1 MKITPDTNSKPSRT
15 TGRTVPLVCPHCQF
29 EQQVRP
35 DGISIFCKSCRNSI
49 DIQEILHPK
58 AKQVKQTQKT
68 ISIVCPDCSHEQ
80 QIRPDV
86 LSTFCKKCHNS
97 MDVQKVLHP
106 KAAGGKKSS
115 KTVPL
120 ICPGCQH
127 EQQVQADG
135 VSIFCKHCHNPID
148 IQKGLH
154 QPAAPAGTKAT
165 AEGIT
170 ITCFKCPTELHAPL
184 KAQGVMCKKCGYR
197 NDLQSYHVKDILSR
211 DLETHGTLTIA
222 AGGTVLNST
231 ARISSATIHGKFIG
245 RLTAKE
251 ITLKS
256 GSVFEGNIKAD
267 SLILESNV
275 QCTIKKELHANKI
288 VIAGQYHG
296 NITSGQS
303 VELKRTAQFVGK
315 LVTKNLIIE
324 DGAAVIAELKIGELA
339 ESAPVQKEEIPVS
352 IGKEG
357 K

>member
-1 MKITPDTNSKPSRT
+1 VKITPDANSKPSRT
-15 TGRTVPLVCPHCQF
+15 AGRTVPLICPHCQF

-58 AKQVKQTQKT
+58 VKQAKQTQKT
-68 ISIVCPDCSHEQ
+68 VSVTCPDCQHEQ

-106 KAAGGKKSS
+106 KAAGGKKTT
-115 KTVPL
+115 KTIAI
-120 ICPGCQH
+120 ICPDCQH
-127 EQQVQADG
+127 EQQVQPGG
-135 VSIFCKHCHNPID
+135 VSIFCKKCHNPID
-148 IQKGLH
+148 IQKVLH
-154 QPAAPAGTKAT
+154 QPAAPAETKV

-211 DLETHGTLTIA
+211 DLETHGTLTIP

-231 ARISSATIHGKFIG
+231 ARVGVATIQGKFIG
-245 RLTAKE
+245 KLTAKE
-251 ITLKS
+251 IILKS
-256 GSVFEGNIKAD
+256 GSIFEGNIKAD
-267 SLILESNV
+267 HLVLESNV
-275 QCTIKKELHANKI
+275 QCTIKKELNANRI
-288 VIAGQYHG
+288 AIAGQYHG

-315 LVTKNLIIE
+315 IVTKNLIIE
-324 DGAAVIAELKIGELA
+324 EGAAVMAELRIGEETA
-339 ESAPVQKEEIPVS
+339 SQVQEPVIV
-352 IGKEG
+352 GKDA